1 MNGNEHIAIED
12 LAMYALLLLDEEEAG
27 VVRGHLSECAPC
39 REELQRVRE
48 DLATYALAVDPLPIP
63 QGSRERFLARLDEDR
78 SQPGV
83 AASPA
88 PGDIAGKVADK
99 DSGSMDSGSTASGS
113 TDPRS
118 AGSSSAGMPV
128 TAPIAF
134 PQGGQRNAGEGNAPS
149 HTGRS
154 SKAKWVAWAGWA
166 AAAAAIVV
174 AVGLKQDRDALASA
188 LGTEIEQA
196 ARLQTQADS
205 ARHFLGTL
213 SDPSAVR
220 VNLTVPK
227 AASTPSARAAYEQ
240 KSGTLLLIASNL
252 APLQSQKVYELWL
265 IPADG
270 SKPVAAGTFSPDAH
284 GNASLLVPALK
295 GAVAAKA
302 FGITVEQA
310 GGSVTPT
317 MPILLAG
324 TPA

>member
-1 MNGNEHIAIED
+1 MNGNEHIATED
-12 LAMYALLLLDEEEAG
+12 LAMFVLLLLDEKEAKI
-27 VVRGHLSECAPC
+27 VRGHLSECAPC
-39 REELQRVRE
+39 REELQRVGE
-48 DLATYALAVDPLPIP
+48 DLATYALAVEPLPIP
-63 QGSRERFLARLDEDR
+63 QGSRERFLSRLDEDR
-78 SQPGV
+78 AQTGAAVLPGE
-83 AASPA
+83 
-88 PGDIAGKVADK
+88 IAGAGIDAGTATK
-99 DSGSMDSGSTASGS
+99 STEPGSTE
-113 TDPRS
+113 PRS
-118 AGSSSAGMPV
+118 AGAPPAGMPV
-128 TAPIAF
+128 SAPVPIAF
-134 PQGGQRNAGEGNAPS
+134 PKDALRNAGVAGAPVQTS
-149 HTGRS
+149 RS
-154 SKAKWVAWAGWA
+154 SKAKWIAWAGWA

-174 AVGLKQDRDALASA
+174 AAGLKQDRDALASA

-205 ARHFLGTL
+205 ARHILGTL

-227 AASTPSARAAYEQ
+227 AVSTPSARATYEQ

-252 APLQSQKVYELWL
+252 APLQAQKVYELWL

-284 GNASLLVPALK
+284 GNASLLIPTLK